1 MFTSLSLSC
10 NYLLTKSDLVIEKR
24 KCMLSSVNE
33 SSAGF
38 KEQMLGEA
46 KKQRNPFDRCIL

>member
-1 MFTSLSLSC
+1 
-10 NYLLTKSDLVIEKR
+10 
-24 KCMLSSVNE
+24 MLSSVNE